1 MVPPAR
7 TFSPRGR
14 KIAMPKE
21 LHVLGSA
28 VAIVAILLGALTLGE
43 AASSARTT
51 TGQADLQ
58 HRVPSGSSPATGE

>member
-1 MVPPAR
+1 
-7 TFSPRGR
+7 
-14 KIAMPKE
+14 MPKE